1 MRQENV
7 INQSTRTAPPN
18 EITKIR
24 LFHFCSTAQ
33 PANWEIGSEWTQG
46 TNVLGLVMFSV
57 VLGVT
62 IGKLKEKGKPLQ
74 VFFVALS
81 EAMMQITSWVIW

>member
-1 MRQENV
+1 M
-7 INQSTRTAPPN
+7 
-18 EITKIR
+18 
-24 LFHFCSTAQ
+24 
-33 PANWEIGSEWTQG
+33 
-46 TNVLGLVMFSV
+46 LGLVMFSV

-74 VFFVALS
+74 DFFVALS